1 MHVRAVMV
9 YREGHVGYLVPLRQE
24 HPLVERLHLVQSF
37 VCFDKTRHST
47 VQVRGGSEDGE
58 IVLGGDGH
66 RIFMKEAAVSLEM
79 DDSTRLQELTVPLQ
93 EQWTG
98 QTTSPG
104 PKKASMNSIL
114 VLRKATLGSP
124 SSVAVLAPLQ
134 SLAPFMSTPM

>member
-47 VQVRGGSEDGE
+47 VQVGGGSEDGE

-66 RIFMKEAAVSLEM
+66 RIFMEEAAVSLEM
-79 DDSTRLQELTVPLQ
+79 DDSAWLQELTVPLQ

-98 QTTSPG
+98 QTAVLTLELGIRERQPDLRDLSGAEKGFDELYPG
-104 PKKASMNSIL
+104 P
-114 VLRKATLGSP
+114 
-124 SSVAVLAPLQ
+124 
-134 SLAPFMSTPM
+134 